1 MTARDWDLD
10 ESFRPIYIG
19 TVVALT
25 FGVASFYVV
34 SAFVTPPL
42 AAFYLSMLVALVV
55 VGSIIWPLAKRQS
68 RRLTATHKGYNQQ
81 PAERPFFWFGS
92 AEYNRYR
99 IDEGVMQGMRRGLDP
114 HADKL
119 DKLEREQREGAC
131 EVCHEDVYGMPS
143 PMGDEFYVVE
153 DRRVY
158 RVFGI
163 PVREKICGWKT
174 YCSQHKPN
182 SFI

>member
-1 MTARDWDLD
+1 MTVRDWELD
-10 ESFRPIYIG
+10 ESVRPFYIG
-19 TVVALT
+19 IVVALT
-25 FGVASFYVV
+25 LGVASFYVI
-34 SAFVTPPL
+34 SAFVTPL
-42 AAFYLSMLVALVV
+42 AAFYLWMLVVFVV
-55 VGSIIWPLAKRQS
+55 MWSIIWPLAKRQS
-68 RRLTATHKGYNQQ
+68 RRLTATYKGYNQQ
-81 PAERPFFWFGS
+81 PEERPFFWFGS

-99 IDEGVMQGMRRGLDP
+99 IDKGIMQSMTMGFDP
-114 HADKL
+114 HRRKL
-119 DKLEREQREGAC
+119 DELEREQREGKC

>member
-10 ESFRPIYIG
+10 NSFRPIHIG
-19 TVVALT
+19 IVVALT
-25 FGVASFYVV
+25 LGVASFYVV
-34 SAFVTPPL
+34 SVFVTPPL
-42 AAFYLSMLVALVV
+42 AAFYLWILVAFVV
-55 VGSIIWPLAKRQS
+55 MGSIIWPLAKRQS
-68 RRLTATHKGYNQQ
+68 RRLTATYKGYNQQ
-81 PAERPFFWFGS
+81 PEERPFFWFGS

-99 IDEGVMQGMRRGLDP
+99 IDKGIMQSMTMGFDP
-114 HADKL
+114 HRRKL
-119 DKLEREQREGAC
+119 DELEREQREGKC
-131 EVCHEDVYGMPS
+131 EVCHEDVYDTLS